1 MKNKDNKLFFSAP
14 EVAKL
19 LKVSRMT
26 IINKIN
32 AGLIKAEKIGRNYII
47 PREEIEHVLGDVL
60 DLSVK
65 DRKEINSAVEK
76 AIKEYGEAIR
86 MLGKE

>member
-19 LKVSRMT
+19 LKLSRMT
-26 IINKIN
+26 IINKIRR
-32 AGLIKAEKIGRNYII
+32 GLIKAEKIGRNYVI
-47 PREEIEHVLGDVL
+47 PREEIEHVLGDFKS
-60 DLSVK
+60 LSEK
-65 DRKEINSAVEK
+65 EKKEISMAVER
-76 AIKEYGEAIR
+76 AVKEYGQAIR